1 MSASLKT
8 KRRRSVASLAAVCCT
23 LAATAALNGQTAE
36 PQAATSAGVP
46 TAPTANVTINLI
58 RLMVE
63 QKLLPAEAAAKLIA
77 QAEAEAAQV
86 SAALA
91 AKTTSPSAPVAAAS
105 AEKNAPDTVRVTYIP
120 PHIRRQMVEEVR
132 QEVFSQAVE
141 EKWAAPD
148 TQPEWVSRY
157 KLAGDIRFRYE
168 GLSYPTGNVAGGI
181 VDFNKINTSAA
192 VDYFSSTSTANLPS
206 FNADQERERMR
217 FRARLGAAIDLS
229 EGYTSGLRVATGESN
244 SPVSQNQSF
253 GASGG
258 NFSKYSIWL
267 DRAFL
272 KYESSPSA
280 NYNLEAT
287 VGRMD
292 NPFFA
297 TSMIWAN
304 DLGFDGLV
312 LKNTYKLNDNVKPF
326 FTLGAFPVFNTNL
339 NFGTDSTASSGGG
352 NAYASEDKWLY
363 GAQTGATWIINK
375 DFTAKSGIAFYS
387 FQNIEGQ
394 VSSPIDASS
403 NTFNSGFVGETDN
416 SRPGFA
422 QKGNTYSAL
431 RELTNSTLPGSANFQ
446 YFGLA
451 TPFRELAFTNRIDYN
466 HFEPIQISLIGEVVV
481 NTAFSRSAVRSSG
494 PTQKPGPLNNNSA
507 SDKYEGGNLGWDLG
521 LQVGKAALQKR
532 GDWNVNIGYRYIES
546 DAVVDG
552 FADSDFG
559 GGGTN
564 LQGYTL
570 GGNLSLSSRVWVG
583 LRWMSAE
590 TIAGDTF
597 KTDIFQF
604 DLNARF

>member
-1 MSASLKT
+1 MSASLKN

-23 LAATAALNGQTAE
+23 LAATAALHGQTAE
-36 PQAATSAGVP
+36 SQPAPLPGIP

-86 SAALA
+86 NAALA
-91 AKTTSPSAPVAAAS
+91 AKATPPAAPVAAAP
-105 AEKNAPDTVRVTYIP
+105 AEKIAPDTVRVTYIP

-148 TQPEWVSRY
+148 TQPDWVSRY

-168 GLSYPTGNVAGGI
+168 GLSYPTGNVPGGI
-181 VDFNKINTSAA
+181 LDFNKINTSAP
-192 VDYFSSTSTANLPS
+192 VDSSTANLPA
-206 FNADQERERMR
+206 FNSDQDRERMR
-217 FRARLGAAIDLS
+217 LRARLGAAIDLS
-229 EGYTSGLRVATGESN
+229 EGYTAGLRLATGESN

-272 KYESSPSA
+272 KYEASPA
-280 NYNLEAT
+280 AKYNLDAT
-287 VGRMD
+287 IGRMD

-312 LKNTYKLNDNVKPF
+312 LKNTYKLNDEVKPF
-326 FTLGAFPVFNTNL
+326 FTLGAFPVYNTNL
-339 NFGTDSTASSGGG
+339 NFGTDSSSKANGA

-363 GAQTGATWIINK
+363 GAQAGASWIINK
-375 DFTAKSGIAFYS
+375 DFTAKSGLAFYS

-394 VSSPIDASS
+394 VSEPINAVTQNNTSS
-403 NTFNSGFVGETDN
+403 YVGSTDN

-422 QKGNTYSAL
+422 QKGNSYIAL
-431 RELTNSTLPGSANFQ
+431 RQLTGSTLPNAGNFQ
-446 YFGLA
+446 YYGLA
-451 TPFRELAFTNRIDYN
+451 TPFRELVFTNRVDYN

-481 NTAFSRSAVRSSG
+481 NTAFSRSEVRANG
-494 PTQKPGPLNNNSA
+494 PTQLPGPQNNNSA
-507 SDKYEGGNLGWDLG
+507 SNKYEGGNLGWDLS
-521 LQVGKAALQKR
+521 LQVGTAALQKR
-532 GDWNVNIGYRYIES
+532 GDWNANIGYRYIES

-564 LQGYTL
+564 LQGFTL
-570 GGNLSLSSRVWVG
+570 GGNLSVSSRVWVG

-597 KTDIFQF
+597 KIDTFQL